1 MSDEKPFFSAVLR
14 PNCSLNNLGFI
25 VLMSLVSGICLITGT
40 FFFLIGAWPVFVF
53 FGLDILMLY
62 MAFRLNYRAAQGYE
76 LVEICDDRLTVT
88 TGWDGVATDLKA
100 FDPYWVRLQLSKS
113 ESWVGPLH
121 LTSHGQKLEIA
132 SFLGPDERCDFAD
145 ALDDALQNY
154 RAA

>member
-1 MSDEKPFFSAVLR
+1 M
-14 PNCSLNNLGFI
+14 
-25 VLMSLVSGICLITGT
+25 
-40 FFFLIGAWPVFVF
+40 LIGAWPVFGF

-62 MAFRLNYRAAQGYE
+62 MAFWLNYRAAKRYE

-113 ESWVGPLH
+113 ESRVGPLH

>member
-1 MSDEKPFFSAVLR
+1 MLFFSQQVSFCMVIYVFQYIDIFRNILSVLQYAYVLYTAF
-14 PNCSLNNLGFI
+14 CSI
-25 VLMSLVSGICLITGT
+25 RT
-40 FFFLIGAWPVFVF
+40 
-53 FGLDILMLY
+53 LMLY
-62 MAFRLNYRAAQGYE
+62 MAFRLNYRAAKRYE

>member
-14 PNCSLNNLGFI
+14 PNCSLNNVGFI
-25 VLMSLVSGICLITGT
+25 VLMSLVSAICLISGI
-40 FFFLIGAWPVFVF
+40 FFLLIGAWPVFGF

-62 MAFRLNYRAAQGYE
+62 LAFRLNYRAAKRYE
-76 LVEICDDRLTVT
+76 LVEIFDDRLTVT

-113 ESWVGPLH
+113 ERAVGQLH

-145 ALDDALQNY
+145 ALGNALQNY
-154 RAA
+154 RTV

>member
-14 PNCSLNNLGFI
+14 PNCSLNNQGFI
-25 VLMSLVSGICLITGT
+25 VLMSLVSAICLILGI
-40 FFFLIGAWPVFVF
+40 FFLLIGAWPVFGF

-62 MAFRLNYRAAQGYE
+62 LAFRLNYRAAKRYE

-113 ESWVGPLH
+113 ERAVGPLH

-145 ALDDALQNY
+145 ALGSALQNY
-154 RAA
+154 RTV

>member
-25 VLMSLVSGICLITGT
+25 VLISLVSGICLITGT
-40 FFFLIGAWPVFVF
+40 FFLLIGAWPVFGF

-62 MAFRLNYRAAQGYE
+62 MAFRLNYRAAKRYE

-88 TGWDGVATDLKA
+88 TGWDGVATGLKA

>member
-25 VLMSLVSGICLITGT
+25 VLMSLVSGICLITCT
-40 FFFLIGAWPVFVF
+40 FFLLIGAWPVFGF

-62 MAFRLNYRAAQGYE
+62 MAFRLNYRAAKRYE

-121 LTSHGQKLEIA
+121 LTSHGQQLEIA

>member
-25 VLMSLVSGICLITGT
+25 VLMSLVSGICLITCT
-40 FFFLIGAWPVFVF
+40 FFLLIGAWPVFGF

-62 MAFRLNYRAAQGYE
+62 MAFRLNYRAAKRYE

-113 ESWVGPLH
+113 EGWVGPLH
-121 LTSHGQKLEIA
+121 LTSYGQKLEIA

>member
-1 MSDEKPFFSAVLR
+1 MEKIFLNITLLPYRSLSKKGFKNLIFIVSFVFFSIGV
-14 PNCSLNNLGFI
+14 
-25 VLMSLVSGICLITGT
+25 
-40 FFFLIGAWPVFVF
+40 FFWYIGAWPVFGF

-62 MAFRLNYRAAQGYE
+62 MAFRLNYRAAKRYE

-113 ESWVGPLH
+113 ESSVGPLH
-121 LTSHGQKLEIA
+121 LTSHGQRLEIA

>member
-1 MSDEKPFFSAVLR
+1 MSDKKPFFSAVLR

-25 VLMSLVSGICLITGT
+25 VLMLLVSGTCLITGT
-40 FFFLIGAWPVFVF
+40 FFLLIGAWPVFGF

-62 MAFRLNYRAAQGYE
+62 MAFRLNYRAAKRYE

-154 RAA
+154 RAD

>member
-25 VLMSLVSGICLITGT
+25 VLMSLVSAICLITGT
-40 FFFLIGAWPVFVF
+40 FFLMIGAWPVFGF
-53 FGLDILMLY
+53 FGLDILILY
-62 MAFRLNYRAAQGYE
+62 VAFWLNYRAAKRYE
-76 LVEICDDRLTVT
+76 LVEICDDRLMVT

-113 ESWVGPLH
+113 ESRVGPLH
-121 LTSHGQKLEIA
+121 LTSHGQRLEIA

>member
-1 MSDEKPFFSAVLR
+1 
-14 PNCSLNNLGFI
+14 
-25 VLMSLVSGICLITGT
+25 
-40 FFFLIGAWPVFVF
+40 
-53 FGLDILMLY
+53 MLY
-62 MAFRLNYRAAQGYE
+62 MAFRLNYRAAKRYE

>member
-1 MSDEKPFFSAVLR
+1 MAGINLVYLVK
-14 PNCSLNNLGFI
+14 NNQKQYGQL
-25 VLMSLVSGICLITGT
+25 LVVILCYHYSISEDYI
-40 FFFLIGAWPVFVF
+40 
-53 FGLDILMLY
+53 LDILMLY
-62 MAFRLNYRAAQGYE
+62 LAFRLNYRAAKRYE

-113 ESWVGPLH
+113 ERAVGPLH

-145 ALDDALQNY
+145 ALGSALQNY
-154 RAA
+154 RTV

>member
-1 MSDEKPFFSAVLR
+1 
-14 PNCSLNNLGFI
+14 
-25 VLMSLVSGICLITGT
+25 MSLVTGVCLITGT
-40 FFFLIGAWPVFVF
+40 FFLLIGAWPVFGF

-62 MAFRLNYRAAQGYE
+62 LAFRLNYRAAKRYE

-121 LTSHGQKLEIA
+121 LTSRGQKLEIA